1 MCNTPHQLYSDWK
14 ASPDVHA
21 IIMKGAGGDA
31 FCAGG
36 DVRSIME
43 VLLARQQKNASP
55 STCLS
60 CRPKALN
67 ALNQAMCETLH
78 RMYCDWEASPDVH
91 AIILKGAGGK
101 AFCAGGDVK
110 GMVQLLLAG
119 QQEKAIRSAFRL
131 CNAYK
136 LPCTP
141 LSRQCQHGSM
151 RKPSSELTNVK
162 NR

>member
-1 MCNTPHQLYSDWK
+1 
-14 ASPDVHA
+14 
-21 IIMKGAGGDA
+21 
-31 FCAGG
+31 
-36 DVRSIME
+36 ME

-78 RMYCDWEASPDVH
+78 RLYCDWEASPDVH

-162 NR
+162 N